1 MPSNKLKKPQSN
13 GLQESSEIAEFNR
26 TLHHSI
32 HQIELLIE
40 NARDAAD
47 ISRTYAAQ
55 AKDSA
60 QKSKPHDVWAFLLIS
75 VGISGVFTGM
85 CFLVLKNNVSNT
97 IQHSQLQQVQPNAPR
112 K

>member
-55 AKDSA
+55 AKDNA
-60 QKSKPHDVWAFLLIS
+60 QKAKGHDPWAILLLSI
-75 VGISGVFTGM
+75 GISGLFTGA
-85 CFLVLKNNVSNT
+85 CFLALKHSVVNS
-97 IQHSQLQQVQPNAPR
+97 IQPQQVQSNATR

>member
-1 MPSNKLKKPQSN
+1 MPSNKSRKPPSN
-13 GLQESSEIAEFNR
+13 ASPESSAIAEFNR

-40 NARDAAD
+40 NAKDAAD

-55 AKDSA
+55 AKESA
-60 QKSKPHDVWAFLLIS
+60 QKSKPHDVWAFLLLS
-75 VGISGVFTGM
+75 VGISGLFTGAA
-85 CFLVLKNNVSNT
+85 LLALKHSIANS
-97 IQHSQLQQVQPNAPR
+97 IQPQVKHEVR